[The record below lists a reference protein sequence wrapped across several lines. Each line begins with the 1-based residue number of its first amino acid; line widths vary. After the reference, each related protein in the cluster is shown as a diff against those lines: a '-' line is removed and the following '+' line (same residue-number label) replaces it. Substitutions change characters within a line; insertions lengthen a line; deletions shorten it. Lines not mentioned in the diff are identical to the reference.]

1 MHIKQINK
9 TVMESFKDNR
19 TLSQVNSQENLLLNL
34 GRCHIQEYNPCVLKP
49 RQLPDLNQLS
59 IIAAIILLAYALARF
74 VNLPAREI
82 ALQLPGI
89 YLSASINIRTTV
101 ALLSASVTATGADWL
116 LRGHPE
122 ISRSRTFEHWLLPA
136 LTAWVIGIPL
146 FQLPLG
152 LIWWLGFFIGGAI
165 LTSVLVAEYITVDPD
180 DIRHSIA
187 AAGLTAL
194 SFALYL
200 TLAISLRLAGFRL
213 YLILPA
219 ITFAA
224 GLVSLRTLNL
234 RLYGQ
239 WAFTQAGV
247 IAIISAQI
255 VAALHY
261 LPLSPI
267 SYGLLILGPT
277 YALTSFLANLTEG
290 EPIRQAIIEPGL
302 VFALILVVAMWIR

>member
-1 MHIKQINK
+1 M
-9 TVMESFKDNR
+9 
-19 TLSQVNSQENLLLNL
+19 NSQEYHLGNL
-34 GRCHIQEYNPCVLKP
+34 GSGHREEYNPYVLKP
-49 RQLPDLNQLS
+49 RRLPDVNQLS
-59 IIAAIILLAYALARF
+59 IIAAIILLAYALTRF
-74 VNLPAREI
+74 VDLPGREI
-82 ALQLPGI
+82 SLQLPGI
-89 YLSASINIRTTV
+89 YLSASINIRTSV
-101 ALLSASVTATGADWL
+101 ALLSAAVTATGADWL

-122 ISRSRTFEHWLLPA
+122 FSRGRTFEHWFLPA

-152 LIWWLGFFIGGAI
+152 LIWWLGFFIGGAV
-165 LTSVLVAEYITVDPD
+165 LMSVLVAEYITVDPD
-180 DIRHSIA
+180 DIRHSVA

-219 ITFAA
+219 MTFAA

-234 RLYGQ
+234 RLHGQ
-239 WAFTQAGV
+239 WALIQAGV

-255 VAALHY
+255 VSALHY

-277 YALTSFLANLTEG
+277 YAITSFLANLTEG
-290 EPIRQAIIEPGL
+290 EPVRQAIIEPGFVFFL
-302 VFALILVVAMWIR
+302 ILAFALWIK